1 MSLKILLDVLYGFR
15 KVLFFLLEE
24 RGSAVCS
31 GSGDLRDLDAF
42 FVAVGGEQ
50 VVEVALQVVFADL
63 RVSLINPASTE
74 VPVFSGERD
83 GAELYLRGVA
93 LRGFPGDESAN
104 GVWTLKVVDTRS
116 GQVGTIERFGLTLT
130 SRWD

>member
-1 MSLKILLDVLYGFR
+1 MSP
-15 KVLFFLLEE
+15 
-24 RGSAVCS
+24 RGSAAFVSEPAASIPDNRAS
-31 GSGDLRDLDAF
+31 GVEAQLLVYGLATVSTDVLIDLHIAHPRI
-42 FVAVGGEQ
+42 
-50 VVEVALQVVFADL
+50 ADL
-63 RVSLINPASTE
+63 RVSLINPATTE

-116 GQVGTIERFGLTLT
+116 GQVGTIESFGLTLT